1 MDPKTSKIIR
11 IVLGVPFIIFFVL
24 YLLPG
29 YDWARL
35 PFCLFLTLVSLYNL
49 FFNRRKQEE

>member
-11 IVLGVPFIIFFVL
+11 LVLGLPFVIFFVL

-35 PFCLFLTLVSLYNL
+35 PFCLFLMLVSLYNL

>member
-1 MDPKTSKIIR
+1 MNPKASKIIR
-11 IVLGVPFIIFFVL
+11 LVLGLPFVIFFVL

-29 YDWARL
+29 DDWARL
-35 PFCLFLTLVSLYNL
+35 PFCLFLMLVSLYNL

>member
-35 PFCLFLTLVSLYNL
+35 PFCLFLMLVSLYNL